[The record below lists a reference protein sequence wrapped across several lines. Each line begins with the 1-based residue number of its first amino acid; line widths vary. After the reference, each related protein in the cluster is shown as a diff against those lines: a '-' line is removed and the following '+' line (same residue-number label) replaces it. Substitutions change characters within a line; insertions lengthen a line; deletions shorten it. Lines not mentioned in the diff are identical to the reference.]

1 MYVNVKF
8 KASPVR
14 QRSDEVATKRFL
26 GGGGRPTIHSDEPVR
41 RCRFACVGLKLSYL
55 LPVGF
60 VVSFHQAVSPS
71 PSWAK
76 SSKPSPAQHSRHLI
90 AADRRRMPEPS
101 VCVLPPRNL
110 FDAGTSSG
118 NAILPFS
125 VDHERNLV
133 QIEKSISSST
143 TSSPRRDVNSVVP
156 PQTSSPIPHPPSPIS
171 LAKCPSA

>member
-41 RCRFACVGLKLSYL
+41 RCRFACVGLI
-55 LPVGF
+55 

-90 AADRRRMPEPS
+90 AADRRRIPEPS

-118 NAILPFS
+118 NAILPVS

-156 PQTSSPIPHPPSPIS
+156 PQTSSPIS